1 MGKRVNKFG
10 QGPPPF
16 SGNARKKSILGEMIN
31 DGLTPMAMQT
41 AFGLQGR
48 PVHSSFVV
56 FELSSLFFSDSFP
69 SLRSPPPVISSPKN
83 LSTSFFTD
91 FWMSVFSASV
101 WFSSKL
107 GSSPMIVPVSCPV
120 TTSISVS
127 VTLLGRIDLEL
138 VVVAW
143 ETVVPLVIAT
153 IFKELEKGGRKRTSM
168 FRMLK
173 GHAQAKGEKEGRR
186 WRLKSSRITGE
197 GNNTPG

>member
-1 MGKRVNKFG
+1 M
-10 QGPPPF
+10 
-16 SGNARKKSILGEMIN
+16 
-31 DGLTPMAMQT
+31 
-41 AFGLQGR
+41 
-48 PVHSSFVV
+48 
-56 FELSSLFFSDSFP
+56 
-69 SLRSPPPVISSPKN
+69 
-83 LSTSFFTD
+83 
-91 FWMSVFSASV
+91 
-101 WFSSKL
+101 
-107 GSSPMIVPVSCPV
+107 
-120 TTSISVS
+120 S

-173 GHAQAKGEKEGRR
+173 GHAQAKGEEEGRR